1 MLIRGRLILCLMIL
15 GVLCAPAFG
24 QTTAIDWN
32 DKGNVLVDQGKYD
45 EAIKAYDKAI
55 EINPQLAE
63 VWNNKGLALYHQGKY
78 SEAIQAYDRAIE
90 INPQLAEAWYN
101 KGNALKLLGR
111 TTEADAAFAKAGELG
126 DNGVE

>member
-1 MLIRGRLILCLMIL
+1 MIL

-45 EAIKAYDKAI
+45 EAIKAYDRAI

-78 SEAIQAYDRAIE
+78 SEAIQAYDDNRDQSAIGRSLV
-90 INPQLAEAWYN
+90 QQRQCSQVAWSYYR
-101 KGNALKLLGR
+101 GR
-111 TTEADAAFAKAGELG
+111 RCIR
-126 DNGVE
+126 